1 MKWFNMN
8 NSYNPNEIA
17 KEKIAFYYTREI
29 PVEEL
34 NYIQQSAKKD
44 LRLLLICSGG
54 ETIIDINN
62 LNHKLHKNIIIDAID
77 FNPNQLE
84 LCANK
89 LSGIKQNIQT
99 GKFEEIFFSYQELLK
114 QQIWKDLDKANISE
128 QDIINYVLD
137 EKNHLKIKNIINIVF
152 SNPNLITIFNE
163 DAVKYSLN
171 STLTFSEHFFH
182 LFINGYRILSN
193 SSDIDSDVYQQYQN
207 ILLGNEIQEI
217 HKPIHPVLIKINYI
231 HHDFYEYLA
240 QTNHHYDLISCSNI
254 NDWMKLDKFKQILN
268 LGYKKLNPNGMFIA
282 RRLLGDNELKEN
294 MSVVFDKVKTA
305 ENIVQD
311 GYIINPFDPIGFYT
325 EVGIGYKNEHTNL

>member
-8 NSYNPNEIA
+8 NICNPYNPNEIA

-29 PVEEL
+29 SIEEV
-34 NYIQQSAKKD
+34 NYIQQSTKKD

-77 FNPNQLE
+77 FNPNQLY

-89 LSGIKQNIQT
+89 LNKTTQINQS
-99 GKFEEIFFSYQELLK
+99 GKFEEIFFSYRELLK
-114 QQIWKDLDKANISE
+114 QQIQKDLDKINISD
-128 QDIINYVLD
+128 QDVINYALD

-152 SNPNLITIFNE
+152 SNSNLITIFNE

-182 LFINGYRILSN
+182 LFINGYKILKN
-193 SSDIDSDVYQQYQN
+193 SFNVDDDVYQQYQN
-207 ILLGNEIQEI
+207 ILLDKEI
-217 HKPIHPVLIKINYI
+217 HKPIHPVSIKINYI

-240 QTNHHYDLISCSNI
+240 QTNYCYDLISCSNI

-268 LGYKKLNPNGMFIA
+268 LGYKKLNPNGIFIA

-294 MSVVFDKVKTA
+294 MSMVFDKVKTA

-325 EVGIGYKNEHTNL
+325 EVGIGYKHECS

>member
-8 NSYNPNEIA
+8 NIGNPYNPNEIA

-34 NYIQQSAKKD
+34 KYIQQSVKKD

-77 FNPNQLE
+77 FNPNQLD

-89 LSGIKQNIQT
+89 LNKITQT
-99 GKFEEIFFSYQELLK
+99 HQSGKFEKIFFSYQELLK
-114 QQIWKDLDKANISE
+114 QQIQKDLDKVNISD
-128 QDIINYVLD
+128 QDVINYALD
-137 EKNHLKIKNIINIVF
+137 ENNHLKIKNIINIIF
-152 SNPNLITIFNE
+152 SNSNLITIFNE

-182 LFINGYRILSN
+182 LFINGYKILKN
-193 SSDIDSDVYQQYQN
+193 SSNPDSDVYQQYKN
-207 ILLGNEIQEI
+207 ILLGNKI
-217 HKPIHPVLIKINYI
+217 HKPIHPVSIKINYI

-240 QTNHHYDLISCSNI
+240 QTNHCYDLIYCSNI
-254 NDWMKLDKFKQILN
+254 NDWMKLNKFKQILN
-268 LGYKKLNPNGMFIA
+268 LGYEKLNPNGMFIA

-325 EVGIGYKNEHTNL
+325 EVGIGYKNE

>member
-1 MKWFNMN
+1 MN
-8 NSYNPNEIA
+8 NIGNPYNPNEIA

-34 NYIQQSAKKD
+34 KYIQQSVKKD

-77 FNPNQLE
+77 FNPNQLD

-89 LSGIKQNIQT
+89 LNKITQT
-99 GKFEEIFFSYQELLK
+99 HQSGKFEKIFFSYQELLK
-114 QQIWKDLDKANISE
+114 QQIQKDLDKVNISD
-128 QDIINYVLD
+128 QDVINYALD
-137 EKNHLKIKNIINIVF
+137 ENNHLKIKNIINIIF
-152 SNPNLITIFNE
+152 SNSNLITIFNE

-182 LFINGYRILSN
+182 LFINGYKILKN
-193 SSDIDSDVYQQYQN
+193 SSNPDSDVYQQYKN
-207 ILLGNEIQEI
+207 ILLGNEI
-217 HKPIHPVLIKINYI
+217 HKPIHPVSIKINYI

-240 QTNHHYDLISCSNI
+240 QTNHCYDLIYCSNI
-254 NDWMKLDKFKQILN
+254 NDWMKLNKFKQILN
-268 LGYKKLNPNGMFIA
+268 LGYEKLNPNGMFIA

-325 EVGIGYKNEHTNL
+325 EVGIGYKNE

>member
-1 MKWFNMN
+1 MN
-8 NSYNPNEIA
+8 NICNPYNPNKIA

-34 NYIQQSAKKD
+34 KYIQQSAKKD

-77 FNPNQLE
+77 FNPNQLD

-89 LSGIKQNIQT
+89 LNKTTQT
-99 GKFEEIFFSYQELLK
+99 HQSGKFEKIFFSYQELLK
-114 QQIWKDLDKANISE
+114 QQVQKNLDKANISE
-128 QDIINYVLD
+128 QDIINYALD

-152 SNPNLITIFNE
+152 SNQNLITIFNE

-182 LFINGYRILSN
+182 LFINGYRILNN
-193 SSDIDSDVYQQYQN
+193 SSNANSDVYQQYQN
-207 ILLGNEIQEI
+207 ILLGNENQEI
-217 HKPIHPVLIKINYI
+217 HKPIHPVSININYI

-268 LGYKKLNPNGMFIA
+268 LGYEKLNQNGMFIA

-294 MSVVFDKVKTA
+294 MSMVFDTVKTA

-325 EVGIGYKNEHTNL
+325 EVGIGYKNEYS

>member
-1 MKWFNMN
+1 MN
-8 NSYNPNEIA
+8 NIGNPYNPNEIA

-34 NYIQQSAKKD
+34 KYIQQSVKKD

-77 FNPNQLE
+77 FNPNQLD

-89 LSGIKQNIQT
+89 LNKITQT
-99 GKFEEIFFSYQELLK
+99 HQSGKFEKIFFSYQELLK
-114 QQIWKDLDKANISE
+114 QQIQKDLDKVNISD
-128 QDIINYVLD
+128 QDIINYALD

-152 SNPNLITIFNE
+152 SNSNLITIFNE

-182 LFINGYRILSN
+182 LFINGYKILKN
-193 SSDIDSDVYQQYQN
+193 SFNVDDDVYQQYQN

-217 HKPIHPVLIKINYI
+217 HKPIHPVSIKINYI
-231 HHDFYEYLA
+231 HHDFYEYLT

-268 LGYKKLNPNGMFIA
+268 LGYEKLNANGMFIA

-294 MSVVFDKVKTA
+294 MSMVFDKVKTA

-325 EVGIGYKNEHTNL
+325 EVGIGYKNE

>member
-1 MKWFNMN
+1 MN
-8 NSYNPNEIA
+8 NICNPYNPNKIA

-34 NYIQQSAKKD
+34 KYIQQSAKKD

-77 FNPNQLE
+77 FNPNQLD

-89 LSGIKQNIQT
+89 LNKTTQT
-99 GKFEEIFFSYQELLK
+99 HQSGKFEKIFFSYQELLK
-114 QQIWKDLDKANISE
+114 QQ
-128 QDIINYVLD
+128 DIINYALD

-152 SNPNLITIFNE
+152 SNQNLITIFNE

-182 LFINGYRILSN
+182 LFINGYRILNN
-193 SSDIDSDVYQQYQN
+193 SSNANSDVYQQYQN
-207 ILLGNEIQEI
+207 ILLGNENQEI
-217 HKPIHPVLIKINYI
+217 HKPIHPVSININYI

-268 LGYKKLNPNGMFIA
+268 LGYEKLNQNGMFIA

-294 MSVVFDKVKTA
+294 MSMVFDTVKTA

-325 EVGIGYKNEHTNL
+325 EVGIGYKNEYS